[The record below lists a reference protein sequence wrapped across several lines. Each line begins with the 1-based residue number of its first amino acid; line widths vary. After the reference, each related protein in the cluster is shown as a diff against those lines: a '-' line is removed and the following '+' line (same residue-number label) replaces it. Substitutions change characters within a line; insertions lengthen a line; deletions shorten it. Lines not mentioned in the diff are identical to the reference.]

1 MSCTCLEIGSNTV
14 TLVTSHTCREGSDT
28 NTRDNFIK
36 LFMAAADTVERT
48 ELAEEGH
55 ELGSFEMNPDNLQ
68 KSSRTGSEEFT
79 LQSTT
84 IQYNLED
91 FIWLND
97 MQRSYHSLCKNC
109 KIIILS

>member
-1 MSCTCLEIGSNTV
+1 M
-14 TLVTSHTCREGSDT
+14 
-28 NTRDNFIK
+28 
-36 LFMAAADTVERT
+36 MAAADTVERT

-68 KSSRTGSEEFT
+68 KSSRTGSVAFT

-91 FIWLND
+91 FTWSID
-97 MQRSYHSLCKNC
+97 MHEAITVSV
-109 KIIILS
+109 KIA

>member
-1 MSCTCLEIGSNTV
+1 
-14 TLVTSHTCREGSDT
+14 
-28 NTRDNFIK
+28 
-36 LFMAAADTVERT
+36 MAAADTVERT